1 MQLRLKQTKKRSEA
15 ADEIRQAIRQNGCLL
30 VTAVIFILII
40 VSVVFVFQFLQLR
53 ESHTAVSASL
63 VPAAVSG
70 QVSVAGGPAVWDSL
84 DQSRW
89 SLHLPPLSSEAAV
102 SGNHTLIS
110 LVQTNQAGTES
121 DSSPVPSEGTENEVD
136 TAQWPLDKDLPVGFE
151 GPRRSLLD
159 PWGQV
164 PLPEGE
170 LNIRFLPRLA
180 LIIDDW
186 GYDWQTA
193 DEFLSLDL
201 PFTAAVLPGRE
212 KTREQA
218 ALLRERGHEVILHLP
233 MEPLDPDLELDDG
246 YITTNLDEAEIRRRV
261 EEALASVGEVA
272 GVNNHMGSKA
282 TSDERV
288 VRIVLEVI
296 REHGLYFV
304 DSWTSPA
311 SVAGRVAAEMGIPTA
326 TNQVFLDHYSDLE
339 KVKAQIERLIK
350 RAKRDGQAVGIGHV
364 RPQTYRALVEMLPRF
379 EEEGVVVVPAS
390 RIVSSSP
397 HSQD

>member
-1 MQLRLKQTKKRSEA
+1 
-15 ADEIRQAIRQNGCLL
+15 
-30 VTAVIFILII
+30 
-40 VSVVFVFQFLQLR
+40 
-53 ESHTAVSASL
+53 
-63 VPAAVSG
+63 
-70 QVSVAGGPAVWDSL
+70 
-84 DQSRW
+84 
-89 SLHLPPLSSEAAV
+89 
-102 SGNHTLIS
+102 
-110 LVQTNQAGTES
+110 
-121 DSSPVPSEGTENEVD
+121 
-136 TAQWPLDKDLPVGFE
+136 
-151 GPRRSLLD
+151 
-159 PWGQV
+159 
-164 PLPEGE
+164 
-170 LNIRFLPRLA
+170 